1 MTPGPFEYVEEAIVV
16 DGVLALR
23 RRKIPAA
30 RKVREP
36 YLHIPMSCVTALA
49 RAKIPSTAWPLALAV
64 LQHHI
69 VAGRAAEVTAAFASR
84 AGVGGRAA
92 RRCDR
97 RVGRLG
103 PVPRSQG
110 WETCDEGL
118 THFTVEDAHEGR
130 RWTGVTPGPHCGCWA
145 AKHLVAGQPNR
156 SYYLLI
162 IYLFICK
169 NGDIKWGWPRR
180 VCLSRELMLPIGF

>member
-1 MTPGPFEYVEEAIVV
+1 VTPGPFEYVEEAIVV

-92 RRCDR
+92 RRYAIAALAGSGLFHVRKDGKR
-97 RVGRLG
+97 ATKVSPTSRLKTET
-103 PVPRSQG
+103 RDSQ
-110 WETCDEGL
+110 
-118 THFTVEDAHEGR
+118 A
-130 RWTGVTPGPHCGCWA
+130 
-145 AKHLVAGQPNR
+145 
-156 SYYLLI
+156 
-162 IYLFICK
+162 
-169 NGDIKWGWPRR
+169 
-180 VCLSRELMLPIGF
+180 